1 MRAQSPGCRVPTGWQ
16 EAPLHFPPPLLPLA
30 GKRTHWDHTVRR
42 GGAGSPRRGQAL
54 GHIWAAWTEGRG
66 EEDHD
71 PETFTF

>member
-42 GGAGSPRRGQAL
+42 GVRGAHEG
-54 GHIWAAWTEGRG
+54 AWL
-66 EEDHD
+66 
-71 PETFTF
+71 